1 MKKKQVLPNIYLVE
15 FDTTQEAA
23 MTFMRFQEH
32 YESPKFRNKIF
43 TREEYIKWYQRYT
56 NKPNFTY
63 YQDWTGFNIP
73 SYVLL
78 PFFSGGFTD
87 FTRREREFLSLFKKC
102 TGQYYIIGIKKGQS
116 NTLKHELMHAL
127 YYTNPKYRQS
137 VERILDSGPSLL
149 PISIYIKNLGYHNEV
164 LRDETHAYLVTCQ
177 DNLKKAAINFDI
189 YKPIIKLLN
198 TNYKKYS
205 KS

>member
-1 MKKKQVLPNIYLVE
+1 MNLLSFVIKYLPEKSTLSGIR
-15 FDTTQEAA
+15 DTLISQTLHTIRIGLDLTYQA
-23 MTFMRFQEH
+23 MF
-32 YESPKFRNKIF
+32 Y
-43 TREEYIKWYQRYT
+43 
-56 NKPNFTY
+56 
-63 YQDWTGFNIP
+63 
-73 SYVLL
+73 
-78 PFFSGGFTD
+78 
-87 FTRREREFLSLFKKC
+87 FLSSQEDSLTLPVEKENSLVYLKKC